1 MTINIRY
8 VCLTLMLALLLGG
21 CGGLGPWTI
30 PRDRFDYSSAL
41 SESWKHQTLLNI
53 VKLRY
58 MDTPIFIDVA
68 QVVSGYQLTAQVNAN
83 GTIATS
89 TGLFGGDALTM
100 GAAGQYM
107 DRPTITY
114 TPLTGDQ
121 FIRGLMTPLR
131 PEAIFCTPCGQFGRG
146 RVLHQRCRDQW
157 SHEPAIWGDVS
168 RSRRSGILS
177 VDGAVP

>member
-41 SESWKHQTLLNI
+41 SESWKYQTLLNI

-68 QVVSGYQLTAQVNAN
+68 QVVSGYQLMAQVNAN

-100 GAAGQYM
+100 GAAGQYT

-114 TPLTGDQ
+114 NPLTGDQ
-121 FIRGLMTPLR
+121 YIRGLMTPLR
-131 PEAIFCTPCGQFGRG
+131 PESIFLQSLRAIRQRPC
-146 RVLHQRCRDQW
+146 
-157 SHEPAIWGDVS
+157 SSPALSRSMVS
-168 RSRRSGILS
+168 RTSDSGGCIKKPPIRHS
-177 VDGAVP
+177 FG